1 MSEVVTDVL
10 LSVLI
15 AIGIIVI
22 AVGIVTWL
30 TVRRLNGK
38 GRV

>member
-10 LSVLI
+10 ISVFI

-22 AVGIVTWL
+22 AVGIAAWL